1 MSLREGSR
9 TRQTRGRDGRPAL
22 TALAGLPMA
31 MLATT
36 LAAVLAFPAHAAGTA
51 QPGSLPSMREPTAA
65 DRVLV
70 VSPHPDD
77 ESLCCAG
84 YIQRAV
90 AAGAQ
95 VTIVWMTAGDGFEL
109 DAFVVERHL
118 RLKGA
123 GLERLGLQRMGE
135 GRAAGQVLGLTPD
148 QLIVLGYPD
157 RGLSALLGDYYSRT
171 YRSRYTLSATIPYAT
186 VLSPGSSYEG
196 RNLERDLAMVIDR
209 VQPTLVFAAAPEDL
223 HSDHAISGVLAL
235 RLLAARG
242 KSDVLHYWIVHAGES
257 WPRPRGLHTE
267 LALLP
272 PARAVARNWA
282 QFVLT
287 PAERQRKFE
296 ALQRHRSQM
305 EVMPRFLEAYVR
317 ANEIFAH

>member
-1 MSLREGSR
+1 
-9 TRQTRGRDGRPAL
+9 
-22 TALAGLPMA
+22 MA
-31 MLATT
+31 MLATV
-36 LAAVLAFPAHAAGTA
+36 LAAAMAFPAHAAGA
-51 QPGSLPSMREPTAA
+51 ARRNSLPLMREPTTA

-95 VTIVWMTAGDGFEL
+95 VTVVWMTAGDGFEL
-109 DAFVVERHL
+109 DALLVERHL

-135 GRAAGQVLGLTPD
+135 ARAAGGALGLTPD

-157 RGLSALLGDYYSRT
+157 RGLSALLGDYYSRA

-196 RNLERDLAMVIDR
+196 RNLERDLATVIDA

-223 HSDHAISGVLAL
+223 HSDHASSGVLAL

-242 KSDVLHYWIVHAGES
+242 NADVLHYWIVHAGES

-267 LALLP
+267 LPLYP
-272 PARAVARNWA
+272 PARAAARDWA
-282 QFVLT
+282 LFALT

-296 ALQRHRSQM
+296 VLKRHRSQM
-305 EVMPRFLEAYVR
+305 KVMPRFLEAYVR
-317 ANEIFAH
+317 ANEIYAH